1 MSGDQ
6 KAPIAKPKYI
16 EGLGLIEKYLCPRCG
31 SEVKFSYEDD
41 IGTRFYKC
49 VKCGEV
55 SSRPKTPE
63 RERLEEAL
71 KTCDSRK
78 IVYHYGHVMNDIEKL
93 KDLLTKRALAFKSL
107 PERVIPLVELEDM
120 EKEIKELVT
129 EGIKTCSLKGLIK

>member
-1 MSGDQ
+1 MSVL
-6 KAPIAKPKYI
+6 PRI
-16 EGLGLIEKYLCPRCG
+16 EEEVYEGFYRLGLKEKDEELLEIARIIASINSG
-31 SEVKFSYEDD
+31 LKM
-41 IGTRFYKC
+41 
-49 VKCGEV
+49 
-55 SSRPKTPE
+55 
-63 RERLEEAL
+63 LEEAL

-93 KDLLTKRALAFKSL
+93 KDLITKRALAFKSL